1 MRKTLP
7 RDIEDCYARAA
18 ECRQQAEETTD
29 FTKRLLLLDQ
39 ERAWL
44 WLAQS
49 YSLADRL
56 NEFVADLKSPC
67 PSVARHKLVAARR

>member
-7 RDIEDCYARAA
+7 RDIEDCYAQAA
-18 ECRQQAEETTD
+18 ACRLEADDAPDSYTRL
-29 FTKRLLLLDQ
+29 RLLDM
-39 ERAWL
+39 ERGWL

-49 YSLADRL
+49 YTLANRL
-56 NEFVADLKSPC
+56 NEFVADLKQPC